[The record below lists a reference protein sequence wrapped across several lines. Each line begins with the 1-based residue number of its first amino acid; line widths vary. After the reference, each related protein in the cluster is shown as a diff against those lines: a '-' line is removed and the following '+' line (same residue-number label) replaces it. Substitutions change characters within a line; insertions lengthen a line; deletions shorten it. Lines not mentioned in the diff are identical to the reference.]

1 MPRRPVRGRPRPPTL
16 SRERILRCAIRL
28 ADEKGIE
35 ALSMRTLADRL
46 GVQAMSLYNHVANKG
61 DILSGIVDLV
71 VSAIETPTVGSDWKV
86 AMRRRAIS
94 ARKEL
99 LHHPWMAALMESR
112 RTPSA
117 IRLQY
122 ANSILGVLR
131 EAGFPIKVAWRAFLT
146 LDSYIYG
153 FTLQETS
160 WPYAPKEVPAAVE
173 RLRSSIPATEY
184 PHVRAVIAV
193 VVARR
198 TPLSSS
204 REAEFTFGLDLII
217 EGLERRL
224 TIHRSA

>member
-1 MPRRPVRGRPRPPTL
+1 MPRRPVRGRPRAPTL

-46 GVQAMSLYNHVANKG
+46 GVQAMSLYNHVANKD

-71 VSAIETPTVGSDWKV
+71 VSAIETPTVGSDWKL

-117 IRLQY
+117 GRLRY
-122 ANSILGVLR
+122 ADSILGGLR
-131 EAGFPIKVAWRAFLT
+131 AAGFPIKVAWRAFLT

-160 WPYAPKEVPAAVE
+160 WPYPPDEVPAAVE
-173 RLRSSIPATEY
+173 RLRSNIPSSEY
-184 PHVRAVIAV
+184 PHVRDVIAV
-193 VVARR
+193 VMARR
-198 TPLSSS
+198 TPLSRS
-204 REAEFTFGLDLII
+204 RAAEFTFGLDLII
-217 EGLERRL
+217 EGLERQL
-224 TIHRSA
+224 TTHRSA

>member
-1 MPRRPVRGRPRPPTL
+1 MR
-16 SRERILRCAIRL
+16 SAIRL
-28 ADEKGIE
+28 ADEKGVA
-35 ALSMRTLADRL
+35 ALSMRTLADSL
-46 GVQAMSLYNHVANKG
+46 GVQAMSLYNHVANK
-61 DILSGIVDLV
+61 DDLLSGIVDLV

-94 ARKEL
+94 ARAEL

-117 IRLQY
+117 IRLRY

-131 EAGFPIKVAWRAFLT
+131 QAGFPIKVAWQAFLT
-146 LDSYIYG
+146 FDSYIYG

-160 WPYAPKEVPAAVE
+160 WPHSPKEVPAATKQ
-173 RLRSSIPATEY
+173 LRSLIPATDY
-184 PHVRAVIAV
+184 PHVNDVIAV
-193 VVARR
+193 VMARR

-204 REAEFTFGLDLII
+204 RDAEFRFGLDLII

-224 TIHRSA
+224 TTHRSA